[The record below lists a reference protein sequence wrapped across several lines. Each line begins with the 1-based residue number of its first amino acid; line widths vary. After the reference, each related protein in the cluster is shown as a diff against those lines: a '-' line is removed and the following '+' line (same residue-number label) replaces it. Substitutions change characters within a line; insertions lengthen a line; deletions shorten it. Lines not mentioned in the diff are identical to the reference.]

1 VDRIDTILQGKGK
14 ALTSTKSTYLDHK
27 KRIPL
32 HELPKTCRDAVVVV
46 RALNIPFLWIDSL
59 CIIQDCTA
67 DWEYE
72 AARMCSVY
80 ENALVTLAALDSP
93 DSDTGLFVTSSSRK
107 TAKLSFASNNSIPS
121 HAYVRRKYRQ
131 RGAKPFLHSCDESN
145 VLESRGW
152 TFQELTLAPR
162 ILWFTAAELGWQCLA
177 ETACECDPEP
187 TMEYVPIKSS
197 AIRSALHKSNIDWK
211 YTWRQL
217 VEEYA
222 QRKLT
227 RQTDRLPALSGLAK
241 AVQRRLQSN
250 DEYLFGLWRSDLDRQ
265 LLWSTA
271 CKYPSLAPDCSRIE
285 LAHGDDYVPSWS
297 WASVTGLLMFWRHHP
312 LKDQDWPFVW
322 KILDFQVCRTGLN
335 LYGPGTGW
343 IGIEGSLIQLEMRE
357 RKLTIPG
364 SSYRTEFSPDP
375 TYLEPQSLMGKPV
388 FLLVA
393 ISGKFNN
400 ISACVGLVLRPHDQ
414 GGDLFRRAGLCHIF
428 ATPENTD
435 LEWDMWLNGVT
446 SSTKQLR
453 LI

>member
-1 VDRIDTILQGKGK
+1 
-14 ALTSTKSTYLDHK
+14 
-27 KRIPL
+27 IPL

-162 ILWFTAAELGWQCLA
+162 ILVILWFTAAELGWQCLA

-297 WASVTGLLMFWRHHP
+297 WASVTGLLMFW
-312 LKDQDWPFVW
+312 
-322 KILDFQVCRTGLN
+322 
-335 LYGPGTGW
+335 
-343 IGIEGSLIQLEMRE
+343 
-357 RKLTIPG
+357 
-364 SSYRTEFSPDP
+364 
-375 TYLEPQSLMGKPV
+375 
-388 FLLVA
+388 
-393 ISGKFNN
+393 
-400 ISACVGLVLRPHDQ
+400 
-414 GGDLFRRAGLCHIF
+414 
-428 ATPENTD
+428 
-435 LEWDMWLNGVT
+435 
-446 SSTKQLR
+446 
-453 LI
+453 